1 MTHILKHEWK
11 GLALLA
17 GLLVLVGVFLGTAAT
32 PPWNE
37 RVLSAMAE
45 QPQTV
50 RPQTHNH
57 IAQK

>member
-17 GLLVLVGVFLGTAAT
+17 GLLVLVGVFLGTAVT

-45 QPQTV
+45 QPQTL
-50 RPQTHNH
+50 RPQGMQPL
-57 IAQK
+57 ARK